1 MFHSALLILFLAL
14 LADIWVKRYRKKHA
28 RELERDVYLQY
39 IMVSKNFAYF
49 AYLQQLVGAGEG
61 ETV

>member
-14 LADIWVKRYRKKHA
+14 LADIWVKRYRKKHV

-39 IMVSKNFAYF
+39 IMVSKRHFF